1 MGDATARWEHP
12 TKRQS
17 GLPMDPGQVKGTE
30 VALAVAGGPYAVLT
44 DPILPPATLD
54 HLIPDL
60 SPGDYKCRLVSI
72 DLEDDRG
79 ADTELPFNIPDPT
92 PPGPVENASVT
103 VT

>member
-17 GLPMDPGQVKGTE
+17 GLPMDPAHVQGTE
-30 VALAVAGGPYAVLT
+30 VALAVAGGPYAVLE
-44 DPILPPATLD
+44 PMVPPETLQ
-54 HLIPDL
+54 LRIPDL
-60 SPGDYKCRLVSI
+60 TPGDYLCRLVSI

-79 ADTELPFNIPDPT
+79 ADTELPFNIADES